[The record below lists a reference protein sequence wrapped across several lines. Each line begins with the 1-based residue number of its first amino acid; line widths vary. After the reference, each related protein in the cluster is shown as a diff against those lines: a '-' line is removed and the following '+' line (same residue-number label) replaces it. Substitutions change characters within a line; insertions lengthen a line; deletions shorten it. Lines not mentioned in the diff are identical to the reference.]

1 MSKKLETAHAG
12 TLESSDAFVRVIPM
26 DEKGIVIELESSVEE
41 IYGDAIRALI
51 LETAKAMNVDGIK
64 LLVQDKGALDYVIK
78 ARVQTA
84 ILRASGDVKPDW
96 SVLS

>member
-1 MSKKLETAHAG
+1 MSQKLETAHAG
-12 TLESSDAFVRVIPM
+12 TLESSDAFVRVIPI

-41 IYGDAIRALI
+41 IYGDAIRSLI
-51 LETAKAMNVDGIK
+51 LEAATAMKVDGVK
-64 LLVQDKGALDYVIK
+64 LIVQDKGALDYVIK

-84 ILRASGDVKPDW
+84 ILRASGEAEPDW